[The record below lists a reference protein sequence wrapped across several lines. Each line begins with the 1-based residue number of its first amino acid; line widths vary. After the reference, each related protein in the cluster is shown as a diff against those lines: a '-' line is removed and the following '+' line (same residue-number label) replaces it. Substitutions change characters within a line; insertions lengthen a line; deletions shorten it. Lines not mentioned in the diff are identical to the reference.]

1 MSFSTGLSYPVDL
14 SLLPGTHDV
23 DLTADISL
31 GLHETP
37 LMSPYGMD
45 NMSIH
50 SPPVYGL
57 DPIGIHNTQPS
68 NGAGIL
74 LPDFSFQNIPQE
86 HLPQEQFYESA
97 SEEPSFALPDRNY
110 ESEPNML
117 TDVYHPR
124 SYSHLMHSR
133 RYPWIPPSGN
143 TLDNIASLDL
153 ANTQSQYM
161 PYKAKTPGIIPELD
175 EESGSVVEQAAVRQV
190 FSNPSANPGGEF
202 LVGSSGPEGGQHHHH
217 HFHHHHYHHHY
228 HH

>member
-1 MSFSTGLSYPVDL
+1 MPVD
-14 SLLPGTHDV
+14 S
-23 DLTADISL
+23 
-31 GLHETP
+31 
-37 LMSPYGMD
+37 
-45 NMSIH
+45 MSIH
-50 SPPVYGL
+50 SPPVLGMN
-57 DPIGIHNTQPS
+57 PIGIHNTQAP
-68 NGAGIL
+68 NGPGIH
-74 LPDFSFQNIPQE
+74 LPDFPFQNIPQD

-97 SEEPSFALPDRNY
+97 SEGPSFALPDRNY

-161 PYKAKTPGIIPELD
+161 PYKAENPGIIPEMD
-175 EESGSVVEQAAVRQV
+175 EESGSAVEQAAVRQV
-190 FSNPSANPGGEF
+190 FSNGPSTAAGEF
-202 LVGSSGPEGGQHHHH
+202 MVGNGGSEGGQHHHHH